1 MSIKVCINL
10 FIDIFLILED
20 KLVIYIDLLIYK
32 K

>member
-1 MSIKVCINL
+1 MKVCINL

-20 KLVIYIDLLIYK
+20 KIVIYIDLLIYK